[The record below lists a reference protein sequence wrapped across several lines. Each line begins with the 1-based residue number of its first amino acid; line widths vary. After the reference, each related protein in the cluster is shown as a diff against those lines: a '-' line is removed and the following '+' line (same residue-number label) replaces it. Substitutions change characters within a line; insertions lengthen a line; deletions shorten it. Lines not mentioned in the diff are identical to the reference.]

1 MGSESEEIIQI
12 YTIVEAKSV
21 NDLVKLVNIKTKQS
35 WICLG
40 GMCYT
45 PNNVCESDQNNYPYC
60 QTMYRMEKPKKQVPV
75 KTFEAFPYDGKK
87 DSKKDDGKKDGKQ
100 KERNDHLV
108 KKYHEKRSE
117 IRQRPDPVPVSIS
130 HSKKKKYFKRYGKK
144 PNDEK
149 K

>member
-1 MGSESEEIIQI
+1 MGSDEEIIQI

-45 PNNVCESDQNNYPYC
+45 PNNVCESDQNTYPYC
-60 QTMYRMEKPKKQVPV
+60 QTMYRMEKPKKQMPV

-87 DSKKDDGKKDGKQ
+87 DEKKDEQ
-100 KERNDHLV
+100 KERNDLV
-108 KKYHEKRSE
+108 KKYQEKRTQ
-117 IRQRPDPVPVSIS
+117 IHQRPTDVPVSVSIS
-130 HSKKKKYFKRYGKK
+130 HSKKKKRFKRYKK
-144 PNDEK
+144 QDEK